1 MVVLVLIVAELLFP
15 VIGAMVAVSVA
26 LAMAV
31 FDLIGLLISALFGVA
46 LSRRSARHDA
56 APEASV
62 AQAVPTPAKGAPTSR
77 RRHLLLIPFA
87 VVAVASVLVNFIF
100 FEPTTRWA
108 VEKFAAKAG
117 FAVSFETVEG
127 SLYSGRFSFQ
137 NLAVV
142 REPSQRAGFDLHI
155 EQAALD
161 VNLWSLIFRPI
172 RLESLAIVSVTGKI
186 TKPAKS
192 AQPEDGAEDGSGKLK
207 PKRRFIVDRLEIQD
221 VRLTILGPDGTDSDI
236 EIVNALSQP
245 LRSDLAVFDFFFR
258 STVDARVDGHPISIS
273 TEELEA
279 GRRTYWD
286 IRDFPVS
293 SAAGLVPKP
302 PITWFESGS
311 ISARVEDR
319 WSLSEDDTSI
329 DMDWSI
335 TMRGVSVVVPQD
347 AGPMEKITAFA
358 LAKAVNGRADD
369 VTFEFSLV
377 LDRENFRNAVSLDAA
392 GFWKS
397 LVAGLVKASV
407 ARHGGDAA
415 ESEDRIQDRML
426 RLKSFLGRR
435 NTEAE

>member
-1 MVVLVLIVAELLFP
+1 MNN
-15 VIGAMVAVSVA
+15 GTW
-26 LAMAV
+26 
-31 FDLIGLLISALFGVA
+31 ISA
-46 LSRRSARHDA
+46 
-56 APEASV
+56 
-62 AQAVPTPAKGAPTSR
+62 
-77 RRHLLLIPFA
+77 
-87 VVAVASVLVNFIF
+87 
-100 FEPTTRWA
+100 
-108 VEKFAAKAG
+108 
-117 FAVSFETVEG
+117 
-127 SLYSGRFSFQ
+127 
-137 NLAVV
+137 
-142 REPSQRAGFDLHI
+142 
-155 EQAALD
+155 
-161 VNLWSLIFRPI
+161 
-172 RLESLAIVSVTGKI
+172 
-186 TKPAKS
+186 
-192 AQPEDGAEDGSGKLK
+192 
-207 PKRRFIVDRLEIQD
+207 
-221 VRLTILGPDGTDSDI
+221 
-236 EIVNALSQP
+236 
-245 LRSDLAVFDFFFR
+245 
-258 STVDARVDGHPISIS
+258 
-273 TEELEA
+273 
-279 GRRTYWD
+279 
-286 IRDFPVS
+286 PVS
-293 SAAGLVPKP
+293 SVAGLVPKP

-335 TMRGVSVVVPQD
+335 TMRGVSVVVPPD